1 MTSPLKFQIKQT
13 SAKPTR
19 AGESARCGTFALS
32 QSNTAGTDQQHVK
45 RTIETPG
52 CLMYSLKG
60 AVPHLTPDNLRQQ
73 SFGGVNVSLEQI
85 LQTDQPGSF
94 SRWPETSP
102 IPQFTGSKFT
112 LAEYLRLQDLIT
124 FCDLRDYSYAAENF
138 RHPTTPPTRKLASNT
153 DNHAVLSTPKGIR
166 QLTLDDYLK
175 TVRHYR
181 PDVVV
186 ALADTIAETT
196 APNEKRVRKS
206 LERSLKWLDQILLER
221 AGQDGT
227 IEDRRAEE
235 EKKRRRE
242 RKEKRRSAAAAAK
255 AAGEQQEQ
263 DQDQDQ
269 EQGAGT
275 SKEKEEEIYIE
286 PIPTEPWTDVGL
298 FAAVGGA
305 HLEESRIWSA
315 QETAKKEGV
324 DGFVI
329 DTLSLSALDKDARLK
344 HVQTSLDH
352 LPADKPRLLYGLHA
366 PEDVLEAVAMGIDLF
381 DTSYPFQL
389 AEDGRASLYYYGPRP
404 AGQDKS
410 NSKTQRSINLWDD
423 EHGDKFVPILEG
435 CRCYACK
442 DNKHTRAYINH
453 LLKTHE
459 MLATVLLM
467 GHNMYQYSQFFIL
480 VRESIQDGT
489 LQEKSTAF
497 LATFGKEPTRTLEKH
512 PNQIIVEAALQKRNQ
527 RLEGAEEGVVG
538 VIGMGAS
545 TVNTPS
551 LGAAV
556 GAHAEDVEMEDSESK
571 SKKRHETEEAG
582 EDGGAKDEVV
592 EKKVKKAAVAESS
605 S

>member
-1 MTSPLKFQIKQT
+1 MTSPLRFQIKQT
-13 SAKPTR
+13 STKASGAR
-19 AGESARCGTFALS
+19 ESARCGTFTLS
-32 QSNTAGTDQQHVK
+32 QSTTAGTDQQHVK

-52 CLMYSLKG
+52 CLMYSQKG

-73 SFGGVNVSLEQI
+73 SFGGVNISLEQI

-94 SRWPETSP
+94 SKWPETSP
-102 IPQFTGSKFT
+102 IPRFKGYKFT
-112 LAEYLRLQDLIT
+112 LSEYLRLQDLIT
-124 FCDLRDYSYAAENF
+124 FCDLRDYSYAAETF
-138 RHPTTPPTRKLASNT
+138 RHPTVPPAKKLASNT
-153 DNHAVLSTPKGIR
+153 DYHAVLSTPKGIR

-196 APNEKRVRKS
+196 TPNEKRIRKS

-221 AGQDGT
+221 VGQDGT
-227 IEDRRAEE
+227 IADRRLEE

-242 RKEKRRSAAAAAK
+242 RKEKKRNTVTAAK
-255 AAGEQQEQ
+255 TAGEGQQDQEQ
-263 DQDQDQ
+263 DQ
-269 EQGAGT
+269 GT
-275 SKEKEEEIYIE
+275 EIPKEMDEEIYIE

-329 DTLSLSALDKDARLK
+329 DTLSLSALGKDARLK

-352 LPADKPRLLYGLHA
+352 LPSDKPRLLYGLHA

-389 AEDGRASLYYYGPRP
+389 TEDGKASLYYYGPRP

-410 NSKTQRSINLWDD
+410 NSKTLRSINLWDD

-435 CRCYACK
+435 CGCYACK

-467 GHNMYQYSQFFIL
+467 GHNMYQYSQFFTL

-497 LATFGKEPTRTLEKH
+497 LATFGKEPVRTLEKH

-538 VIGMGAS
+538 AIDMGAS

-556 GAHAEDVEMEDSESK
+556 GVSAEDVEMEDANK

-592 EKKVKKAAVAESS
+592 EKKVKKTAAAESS
-605 S
+605 SPL